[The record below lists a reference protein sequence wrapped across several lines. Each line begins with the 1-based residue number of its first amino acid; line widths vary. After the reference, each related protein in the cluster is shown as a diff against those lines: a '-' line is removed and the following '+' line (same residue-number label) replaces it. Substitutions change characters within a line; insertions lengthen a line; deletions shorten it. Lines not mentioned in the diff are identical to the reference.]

1 MMRLFFLLAMMIISG
16 CASLKEQS
24 PGIYA
29 AFSRYHEAVVA
40 GEVLTRRAEFF
51 TSTALQEI
59 DISSES
65 DAMELL
71 LGSYI
76 AVEQSHHEKVSP
88 ERGCLTINGYQANGS
103 PVMLFIEY
111 KLAGRNWLM
120 NFTNVYLPQK
130 EGFTGFI
137 NKALCP
143 DELMGEI
150 LNAKANQGG

>member
-1 MMRLFFLLAMMIISG
+1 MRMTLLLAAMMVAG
-16 CASLKEQS
+16 CASVKEQ
-24 PGIYA
+24 PLAIYA
-29 AFSRYHEAVVA
+29 AFSQYQEVVVA
-40 GEVLTRRAEFF
+40 GDLLNRRAEFF

-65 DAMELL
+65 DAMELS

-76 AVEQSHHEKVSP
+76 AQEQSHHEKVLP
-88 ERGCLTINGYQANGS
+88 ERGCLTINGYQANGN

-111 KLAGRNWLM
+111 KQAGKHWLM
-120 NFTNVYLPQK
+120 NYTNVHLPPK

-143 DELMGEI
+143 DESLEEI
-150 LNAKANQGG
+150 LNAKANYHE